1 MLDPLSDSP
10 PPTDKASP
18 LAFQKFTPVFNLE
31 FRDKLLQ
38 PAGANPVRD
47 RASSFGKIFE
57 ILDTYTSGDRRGRR
71 DFFIL
76 ETGTM
81 RPDHGNLA
89 FGDDGCSTVIFD
101 RFMDVM
107 GTPGGDDWHQR
118 SGSFV
123 SIDINEINCAHA
135 EANTRFCEV
144 VCSDSVPVINRF
156 PESIKWD
163 LIYLDSFDVVRD
175 NPHPSALH
183 HLMELCACMKNIR
196 QSANGTQ
203 GTIVCIDDADAFF
216 DGGKT
221 GKAMYVRE
229 FMDRIGARKIH
240 DGYQLVY
247 QF

>member
-1 MLDPLSDSP
+1 MNSTHTPTPEP
-10 PPTDKASP
+10 PFA
-18 LAFQKFTPVFNLE
+18 KFTPIFNAE

-57 ILDTYTSGDRRGRR
+57 ILDRYDKR
-71 DFFIL
+71 DYFIL

-89 FGDDGCSTVIFD
+89 FGDDGCSTVILD

-107 GTPGGDDWHQR
+107 GTPHGDDWHQR
-118 SGSFV
+118 TGSFV
-123 SIDINEINCAHA
+123 SIDISEINCKHA
-135 EANTRFCEV
+135 EANTRFAEV

-163 LIYLDSFDVVRD
+163 LIYLDSFDVLRD

-183 HLMELCACMKNIR
+183 HLMELCAVMKNVR
-196 QSANGTQ
+196 RGGNN

-229 FMDRIGARKIH
+229 FMDRIGAHKIH

>member
-1 MLDPLSDSP
+1 MMDPINMSSIENP
-10 PPTDKASP
+10 
-18 LAFQKFTPVFNLE
+18 KFTPIFYAE

-38 PAGANPVRD
+38 PAGVNPVRD
-47 RASSFGKIFE
+47 RASSFSKIFAL
-57 ILDTYTSGDRRGRR
+57 LDMFNKRNYN
-71 DFFIL
+71 IL

-81 RPDHGNLA
+81 RPDHGSLA

-107 GTPGGDDWHQR
+107 GVPFGDDWSER
-118 SGSFV
+118 TGTFV
-123 SIDINEINCAHA
+123 SVDINPVNCKHA
-135 EANTRFCEV
+135 EANTRFCDV
-144 VCSDSVPVINRF
+144 ICSDSIPVINDF
-156 PESIKWD
+156 PESMKWD
-163 LIYLDSFDVVRD
+163 LIYLDSFDVYRD

-196 QSANGTQ
+196 KSTSPYPEVSPPHSTNGT
-203 GTIVCIDDADAFF
+203 IICIDDADAFF

-229 FMDRIGARKIH
+229 FMDKIGARKIH